1 MATRKWA
8 LITGASSGIGRQFAI
23 KLAKNGY
30 DIVAVARRRELLE
43 TLSVEVSVFGR
54 ETKIVVADLST
65 SSGVESVV
73 DAARK
78 VDFLVLNAGVTRAAR
93 VGTMNVDEIE
103 KLNMLL
109 ATGVVQV
116 CEAILPEMMKRKTG
130 DVVIVSSIAAFI
142 PMPKSAL
149 YAAAKT
155 YVMSYGRSMNL
166 EVRDSGVRVC
176 VVCPGYVRTD
186 IHEKAG
192 LAHLRERVPNFL
204 WVDASDVVT
213 SAQRGLKKNKSVM
226 IPGLVYRVARPFL
239 GLGLAQKI
247 WRRTTSRS

>member
-1 MATRKWA
+1 VATRKWA

-23 KLAKNGY
+23 TLAKNGY

-93 VGTMNVDEIE
+93 VGTTNVDEIE

-130 DVVIVSSIAAFI
+130 DVVIVSSIAAFT

-213 SAQRGLKKNKSVM
+213 SAQRGLKKNKSVI
-226 IPGLVYRVARPFL
+226 IPGLVYRLARPFL

>member
-1 MATRKWA
+1 VATRKWA

-23 KLAKNGY
+23 TLAKNGY

-93 VGTMNVDEIE
+93 VGTTNVDEIE

-130 DVVIVSSIAAFI
+130 DVVIVSSIAAFT

-226 IPGLVYRVARPFL
+226 IPGLVYRLARPFL

>member
-103 KLNMLL
+103 KLNMLM

-116 CEAILPEMMKRKTG
+116 CEAILPEMMQRKTG
-130 DVVIVSSIAAFI
+130 DVVIVSSIAAFT

>member
-43 TLSVEVSVFGR
+43 TLSVEVSAFGR

-103 KLNMLL
+103 KLNMLM

-116 CEAILPEMMKRKTG
+116 CEAILPEMMQRKTG
-130 DVVIVSSIAAFI
+130 DVVIVSSIAAFT

-166 EVRDSGVRVC
+166 EVRGSGVRVC

-186 IHEKAG
+186 IHEKTI
-192 LAHLRERVPNFL
+192 L
-204 WVDASDVVT
+204 
-213 SAQRGLKKNKSVM
+213 
-226 IPGLVYRVARPFL
+226 
-239 GLGLAQKI
+239 
-247 WRRTTSRS
+247 

>member
-23 KLAKNGY
+23 TLAKNGY

-130 DVVIVSSIAAFI
+130 DVVIVSSIAAFT

-226 IPGLVYRVARPFL
+226 IPGLVYRLARPFL

>member
-23 KLAKNGY
+23 TLAKNGY

-130 DVVIVSSIAAFI
+130 DVVIVSSIAAFT

-213 SAQRGLKKNKSVM
+213 SAQRGLKKNKSVI
-226 IPGLVYRVARPFL
+226 IPGLVYRLARPFL

>member
-1 MATRKWA
+1 MATHKWA

-43 TLSVEVSVFGR
+43 TLSIEVSVFGR

-130 DVVIVSSIAAFI
+130 DVVIVSSIAAFT

-226 IPGLVYRVARPFL
+226 IPGLVYRLARPFL

>member
-116 CEAILPEMMKRKTG
+116 CEAILPEMMQRKTG
-130 DVVIVSSIAAFI
+130 DVVIVSSIAAFT

-213 SAQRGLKKNKSVM
+213 SAQRGLEKNKSVM
-226 IPGLVYRVARPFL
+226 IPGLVYRLARPFL

>member
-1 MATRKWA
+1 VATHKWA

-43 TLSVEVSVFGR
+43 TLSIEVSVFGR

-130 DVVIVSSIAAFI
+130 DVVIVSSIAAFT

-213 SAQRGLKKNKSVM
+213 SAQRGLEKNKSVM
-226 IPGLVYRVARPFL
+226 IPGLVYRLARPFL

>member
-23 KLAKNGY
+23 TLAKNGY

-93 VGTMNVDEIE
+93 VGTTNVDEIE

-130 DVVIVSSIAAFI
+130 DVVIVSSIAAFT

-213 SAQRGLKKNKSVM
+213 SAQRGLKKNKSVI
-226 IPGLVYRVARPFL
+226 IPGLVYRLARPFL

>member
-1 MATRKWA
+1 VATRKWA

-23 KLAKNGY
+23 TLAKNGY

-130 DVVIVSSIAAFI
+130 DVVIVSSIAAFT

-213 SAQRGLKKNKSVM
+213 SAQRGLKKNKSVI
-226 IPGLVYRVARPFL
+226 IPGLVYRLARPFL

>member
-23 KLAKNGY
+23 TLAKNGY

-93 VGTMNVDEIE
+93 VGTTNVDEIE
-103 KLNMLL
+103 KLNILL

-130 DVVIVSSIAAFI
+130 DVVIVSSIAAFT

-226 IPGLVYRVARPFL
+226 IPGLVYRLARPFL

>member
-23 KLAKNGY
+23 TLAKNGY

-103 KLNMLL
+103 KLNILL

-130 DVVIVSSIAAFI
+130 DVVIVSSIAAFT

-166 EVRDSGVRVC
+166 EVCDSGVRVC

-226 IPGLVYRVARPFL
+226 IPGLVYRLARPFL